1 MSGLTKLGYFLMGVG
16 VGGFI
21 IKQVYEYE
29 LDKPIGEVEE
39 YIPQEDEESES
50 DSEEESDDSENSN
63 KHAIV
68 NDVSSGYVATAK
80 DLFNHDIS
88 NTLTDSKMQFDRDKA
103 KTNYSK
109 MYIPRPE
116 ASSEKT
122 IEVEVDDTDVDEVV
136 NLDDPRI
143 VIEDYPPEDEV
154 YLEDETM
161 EDDILVRERV
171 EDRFEIYL
179 DENPQDFIGLVYYEL
194 DQTLADDR
202 DQIVPDP
209 EDVIG
214 HVAIDRLIEGGPG
227 ATEGVIYVRNLKT
240 MLNYEV
246 VLDSGSY
253 QAKVFGLFGHV
264 IDDGAD
270 LNGNT

>member
-1 MSGLTKLGYFLMGVG
+1 MNGLSKLGYFLMGVG

-39 YIPQEDEESES
+39 YIPQEDEESEE
-50 DSEEESDDSENSN
+50 DEEESDDSD
-63 KHAIV
+63 KHVIT

-80 DLFNHDIS
+80 DLFNHDVS
-88 NTLTDSKMQFDRDKA
+88 NTLTDSKMQFKRDKV

-109 MYIPRPE
+109 MYIPR
-116 ASSEKT
+116 SEVPSETEIK
-122 IEVEVDDTDVDEVV
+122 VETEDVDDEIV

-154 YLEDETM
+154 YLEDDTM

-171 EDRFEIYL
+171 ENKFEIYL

-253 QAKVFGLFGHV
+253 QAKVLGLFGHV

-270 LNGNT
+270 LNGDT